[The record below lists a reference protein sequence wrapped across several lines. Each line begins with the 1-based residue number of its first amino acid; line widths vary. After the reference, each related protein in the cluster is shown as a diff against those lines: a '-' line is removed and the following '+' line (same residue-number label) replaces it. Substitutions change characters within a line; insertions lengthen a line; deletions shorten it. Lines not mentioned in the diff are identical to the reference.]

1 MKSNFERT
9 AMGLCLLLCGVFA
22 DFDEAAVLGAGDML
36 DQQQMQGAVE
46 LCKEA
51 EHRKHSKCDA

>member
-1 MKSNFERT
+1 
-9 AMGLCLLLCGVFA
+9 MGLCLLLCGVFA